1 MDIKEIKSE
10 RVAEKY
16 YKINHPS
23 GLTIYVYP
31 KDGYNSAYAIFGTR
45 YGSINTKFPQM
56 TAKQLPYLTVQRIIL
71 SINFLKAKTAT
82 HLFVM
87 HKQVQMPM
95 LIQVLKRPAIFFLVQ
110 KNLMKVLKFYLI
122 LFSHRILLRR
132 PQLRNRVLS
141 VRKSKCMMMHLT
153 GE

>member
-31 KDGYNSAYAIFGTR
+31 KEGYNSAYAIFGTR
-45 YGSINTKFPQM
+45 YGSINTKFSVDDGETITVPDGI
-56 TAKQLPYLTVQRIIL
+56 AHYLEHKL
-71 SINFLKAKTAT
+71 FEAKTAT

-132 PQLRNRVLS
+132 P
-141 VRKSKCMMMHLT
+141 
-153 GE
+153 

>member
-31 KDGYNSAYAIFGTR
+31 KEGYNSAYAIFGTR
-45 YGSINTKFPQM
+45 YGSINTKFSVDDGETITVPDGI
-56 TAKQLPYLTVQRIIL
+56 AHYLEHKL
-71 SINFLKAKTAT
+71 LKAKTAT

-132 PQLRNRVLS
+132 P
-141 VRKSKCMMMHLT
+141 
-153 GE
+153 

>member
-31 KDGYNSAYAIFGTR
+31 KEGYNSAYAIFGTR
-45 YGSINTKFPQM
+45 YGSINTKFSVDDGETITVPDGI
-56 TAKQLPYLTVQRIIL
+56 AHYLEHKLFESEDGDAFVRYAQTGANANAYT
-71 SINFLKAKTAT
+71 SFEKTCY
-82 HLFVM
+82 LFSCTE
-87 HKQVQMPM
+87 
-95 LIQVLKRPAIFFLVQ
+95 
-110 KNLMKVLKFYLI
+110 NLMKVLKFYLI

>member
-31 KDGYNSAYAIFGTR
+31 KEGYNSAYAIFGTR
-45 YGSINTKFPQM
+45 YGSINTKFSVDDGETITVPDGI
-56 TAKQLPYLTVQRIIL
+56 AHYLEHKL
-71 SINFLKAKTAT
+71 FESETAT

-132 PQLRNRVLS
+132 P
-141 VRKSKCMMMHLT
+141 
-153 GE
+153 

>member
-31 KDGYNSAYAIFGTR
+31 KEGYNSAYAIFGTR
-45 YGSINTKFPQM
+45 YGSINTKFSVDDGETITVPDGI
-56 TAKQLPYLTVQRIIL
+56 AHYLEHKL
-71 SINFLKAKTAT
+71 FESEDGDE
-82 HLFVM
+82 LFVM

-132 PQLRNRVLS
+132 P
-141 VRKSKCMMMHLT
+141 
-153 GE
+153 